1 MSRRTAVFGLLA
13 IAAMIVAGFV
23 LRAGMLNERPAEV
36 APGATSDVPC
46 ASCDARHQRLQ
57 KDRSGKE

>member
-1 MSRRTAVFGLLA
+1 MSRRAAVFGLLA

-23 LRAGMLNERPAEV
+23 LRAGMLNERPPTTP
-36 APGATSDVPC
+36 PGAASYVPC